1 VPTFQGKRVSAE
13 WKVVLEAAVD
23 DGVSFRLNSGQRTF
37 AEQAA
42 LYRLYQS
49 GRGNLAAVPAHNAP
63 HIRTGRQDHAID
75 VDTYAGDGIA
85 ALSRWLRK
93 QGATLRLTV
102 MPSEPWHGELDAAD
116 LVRLAKRLDNTHPV
130 LVAGSRG
137 RAVKRAQRLM
147 RDRGLLSVTV
157 DGVYGPATA
166 SAARRLHHAYGHAAH
181 DHVGEVMWT
190 ILEGDHPWVVLLP
203 GEREML
209 AVLEAR
215 RRSARR
221 NGGWDKIASLH
232 LEAAVVLKASLIE
245 QRKRIWRAAQ
255 TSGWGKLNR
264 RRRYQLL
271 KHYTT

>member
-1 VPTFQGKRVSAE
+1 MTFQGKRVSAE

-49 GRGNLAAVPAHNAP
+49 GRGNLAAVPSHTAP
-63 HIRTGRQDHAID
+63 HIRTGRPDHALD
-75 VDTYAGDGIA
+75 VDMHVGDGVQGLA
-85 ALSRWLRK
+85 KWLRK
-93 QGATLRLTV
+93 QGVSVAWTV
-102 MPSEPWHGELDAAD
+102 PGEGWHIETPRDD
-116 LVRLAKRLDNTHPV
+116 LERLARALDNTRPTLHP
-130 LVAGSRG
+130 GSRG

-147 RDRGLLSVTV
+147 RDRGLPSVTV

-203 GEREML
+203 GERETL

-255 TSGWGKLNR
+255 TSGWNRVNR